1 MIQVLLFLP
10 FLFVVILSSGTG
22 FSETPVEFEGET
34 EVERELPSQL
44 EIENAV
50 LRQQVI
56 DLKDQVADLKAIV
69 LEQLNVIYQWVI
81 SR

>member
-1 MIQVLLFLP
+1 MSQYEMNISDLDDN
-10 FLFVVILSSGTG
+10 GH
-22 FSETPVEFEGET
+22 
-34 EVERELPSQL
+34 LPSQL

-56 DLKDQVADLKAIV
+56 DLKDQVADLKAIL